1 MKHASVLLALTIG
14 LVAMTRAASAQ
25 TPPDSL
31 RACARQ
37 PDPSARLQCYDAQMA
52 AMGVAVATA
61 PPAATGAAPVVS
73 ATPAAPAAPSAAPP
87 PPVVA
92 SVAPTAPP
100 PTAEQRFGM
109 DDLKEAKRPPPAPA
123 EKLLLATITSI
134 KEVRP
139 KVWVIGLSNG
149 QIWLQEGT
157 QITSF
162 FKAGFDA
169 RIEKGLFSDY
179 RMSTTQTGEKNMVR
193 VTRLQ

>member
-1 MKHASVLLALTIG
+1 
-14 LVAMTRAASAQ
+14 
-25 TPPDSL
+25 
-31 RACARQ
+31 
-37 PDPSARLQCYDAQMA
+37 
-52 AMGVAVATA
+52 
-61 PPAATGAAPVVS
+61 
-73 ATPAAPAAPSAAPP
+73 
-87 PPVVA
+87 
-92 SVAPTAPP
+92 
-100 PTAEQRFGM
+100 M